1 MSFTWET
8 MGEKSG
14 PVVSIRYRENSLYGD
29 SLYRESPVYK
39 KKLYMECFSRE
50 PSPQKIPKLPWQNGH
65 KVCCRRMG
73 LNHEIFFISKSYREI
88 SFHHFGPFLN

>member
-29 SLYRESPVYK
+29 SLYRESPVFIFK
-39 KKLYMECFSRE
+39 PFLL
-50 PSPQKIPKLPWQNGH
+50 LPPFEEV
-65 KVCCRRMG
+65 K
-73 LNHEIFFISKSYREI
+73 
-88 SFHHFGPFLN
+88 GPFSKVNGGYEDGHVHDSFKKVFLYVFFWGFVPIFTLHNLHIAV